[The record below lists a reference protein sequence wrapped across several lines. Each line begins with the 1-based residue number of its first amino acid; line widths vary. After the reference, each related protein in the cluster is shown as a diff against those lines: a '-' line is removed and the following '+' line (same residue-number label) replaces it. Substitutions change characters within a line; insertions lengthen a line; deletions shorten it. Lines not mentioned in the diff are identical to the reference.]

1 MLVFT
6 RNGDVVALRT
16 ADEAAADLESIDVL
30 DGEYEAIL
38 MLDGRI
44 VQAAGQASEPVTL
57 TITDTRD
64 PAGLRERLQR
74 AQHRLRLISDPDDPT
89 NSFGSSESTAG
100 LDRCAG

>member
-74 AQHRLRLISDPDDPT
+74 AQHRLRLISDPDDPAAVA
-89 NSFGSSESTAG
+89 NE
-100 LDRCAG
+100 LLRVQ